1 MSQWYYQ
8 MLGEEFGPVS
18 EEGLK
23 QLIADGMLDA
33 TDPVRPADSSDWRP
47 VNQTDLMPA
56 ADAPTDVLTD
66 LNELNFR
73 FEESGATDRSARK
86 PGTAVQPPTAVE
98 VPEAAPAPAWFHQ
111 FSGQVLG
118 PISLQELVQLAE
130 SGNLSEADSVRCGVT
145 AEWQPAGDV
154 PELAAVFILSTGGHT
169 AQGPQASAGS
179 GRSLFAAAAAQAEKV
194 KAQAAAERAAE
205 RAAAAA
211 AAASAAAAQSQAT
224 TPPKSS
230 TSDSDARS
238 GKANGSR
245 GRRGGKKSEEQLVEN
260 ILSEVFAE
268 PAAPRE
274 TSSNRPAEQSASVG
288 GTNTSESRPPAT
300 MADNSS
306 SAPTSSA
313 TSAGSGWS
321 GSAASPAAAPRP
333 TLSAPAPARA
343 RSSGSKSS
351 GGGFSLPTG
360 QVPVIGGVI
369 LLAVVCWFGYGYV
382 NRLISVDEPKY
393 IRRVEESLAALE
405 KLSPQA
411 SQTELDTLQSEIYRE
426 FNEYIRTMTGAGAT
440 TGNSKKCLAAINRLT
455 ELIRVDPNRNPELRK
470 KLMADAKQMVS
481 EWKANK

>member
-18 EEGLK
+18 EDSLK

-47 VNQTDLMPA
+47 VNQTDLMTT
-56 ADAPTDVLTD
+56 ADDPNDDPTDVLTD
-66 LNELNFR
+66 LDELNFR

-86 PGTAVQPPTAVE
+86 PRTAFQPPTVVE
-98 VPEAAPAPAWFHQ
+98 VPAASPAPTWFHQ
-111 FSGQVLG
+111 FFGQVLG
-118 PISLQELVQLAE
+118 PITMQELVQLAE
-130 SGNLSEADSVRCGVT
+130 SGNLNEADSVRCGVT
-145 AEWQPAGDV
+145 GEWQPAGDV
-154 PELAAVFILSTGGHT
+154 PELAAAFILSTGGFT
-169 AQGPQASAGS
+169 AKGPQASAGS

-194 KAQAAAERAAE
+194 KAQAAAERAAAAAAE
-205 RAAAAA
+205 AAAAA
-211 AAASAAAAQSQAT
+211 ARSQSATATKPTAPDSTSLSAT
-224 TPPKSS
+224 T
-230 TSDSDARS
+230 T
-238 GKANGSR
+238 GSP
-245 GRRGGKKSEEQLVEN
+245 GRRGGKKSEAQLVEN

-274 TSSNRPAEQSASVG
+274 TSSIRSAEQSAAAG
-288 GTNTSESRPPAT
+288 GTNTSESRPPAA
-300 MADNSS
+300 MAGNLS
-306 SAPTSSA
+306 SAPNSVTA
-313 TSAGSGWS
+313 AGSGWS
-321 GSAASPAAAPRP
+321 GASASPATAPRP
-333 TLSAPAPARA
+333 SLSSPAPAKA

-360 QVPVIGGVI
+360 QVPLIGGVI
-369 LLAVVCWFGYGYV
+369 LLAVVGWFGYGYI

-393 IRRVEESLAALE
+393 IRRVEESIAVLE

-411 SQTELDTLQSEIYRE
+411 SQVELDTVQGEIYKE

-455 ELIRVDPNRNPELRK
+455 ELIRVDPNRNPDLRK

>member
-18 EEGLK
+18 EDSLK

-47 VNQTDLMPA
+47 VNQTDLMSA
-56 ADAPTDVLTD
+56 ADAPNDDPTDVLTD
-66 LNELNFR
+66 LDELNFR
-73 FEESGATDRSARK
+73 FEESGATDRSARRPRK
-86 PGTAVQPPTAVE
+86 TVQPPPVVE
-98 VPEAAPAPAWFHQ
+98 VPEAAPAPTWFHQ
-111 FSGQVLG
+111 FFGQVLG
-118 PISLQELVQLAE
+118 PITMQELVQLAE
-130 SGNLSEADSVRCGVT
+130 SGNLNEADSVRCGVT
-145 AEWQPAGDV
+145 GEWQPAGDV
-154 PELAAVFILSTGGHT
+154 PELAAAFILSTGGVT
-169 AQGPQASAGS
+169 AKGPQASAGS

-194 KAQAAAERAAE
+194 KAQADAE

-211 AAASAAAAQSQAT
+211 AEAAAAARSQSATAPKPTAPDSTSRSAT
-224 TPPKSS
+224 T
-230 TSDSDARS
+230 T
-238 GKANGSR
+238 GSP
-245 GRRGGKKSEEQLVEN
+245 GRRGGKKSEAQLVEN

-274 TSSNRPAEQSASVG
+274 TSSNRSAEQSASAG
-288 GTNTSESRPPAT
+288 GTNTGESRPPAA
-300 MADNSS
+300 MAGNSS
-306 SAPTSSA
+306 SAPNPAA
-313 TSAGSGWS
+313 TAAGSGWS
-321 GSAASPAAAPRP
+321 GASAAAPRP
-333 TLSAPAPARA
+333 SLSSPAPAKA
-343 RSSGSKSS
+343 RSSGSRSS

-360 QVPVIGGVI
+360 QVPLIGGVI
-369 LLAVVCWFGYGYV
+369 LLAVVGWFGYGYV

-393 IRRVEESLAALE
+393 IRRVEESIAVLE

-411 SQTELDTLQSEIYRE
+411 SQTELDTVQGEIYRE

-455 ELIRVDPNRNPELRK
+455 ELIRVDPNRNPDLRK